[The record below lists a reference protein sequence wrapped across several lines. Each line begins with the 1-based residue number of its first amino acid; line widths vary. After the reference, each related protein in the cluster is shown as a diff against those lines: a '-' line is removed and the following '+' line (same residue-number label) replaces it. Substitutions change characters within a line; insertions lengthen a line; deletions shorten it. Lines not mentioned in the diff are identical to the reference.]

1 MSRALAL
8 VALAALSLAACSR
21 DSAEIGAKS
30 GAGPVKGTLSKVLPF
45 GKPAPAHPASP
56 EQIAASALQSIE
68 GPVLLAQFDNG
79 AAVIFAERGRNGE
92 MRTYL
97 SPDGRS
103 LSLRGGMIAA
113 TRGFG
118 RDVMSSDTA
127 QSATLVSA
135 QQGGTATRVQYY
147 LDGDGRERPYPMA
160 CTIAPAEPIT
170 QTAGEQSLTVTPV
183 TELCDPAKAQNS
195 YMVNETGQ
203 IIASRQWIGPRMGYL
218 TITVLRD

>member
-8 VALAALSLAACSR
+8 AALTALSLAACSR

-30 GAGPVKGTLSKVLPF
+30 GAGPAKGTLSRMLPF
-45 GKPAPAHPASP
+45 GKPTPAQPASA

-79 AAVIFAERGRNGE
+79 ATVIFAERGRNGE

-118 RDVMSSDTA
+118 RDVMSSDAT
-127 QSATLVSA
+127 QSAALVSA
-135 QQGGTATRVQYY
+135 RQGGTVPRVQYY
-147 LDGDGRERPYPMA
+147 LDGDGRERPYPMT
-160 CTIAPAEPIT
+160 CTITPTEPVT
-170 QTAGEQSLTVTPV
+170 QGTGDQSLTVTPV
-183 TELCDPAKAQNS
+183 TELCEPAQAQNS
-195 YMVNETGQ
+195 YMVNEAGQ

-218 TITVLRD
+218 TITALRD